1 MAPRNARLAALQRH
15 LLAATPAAAAVP
27 DDPLAEPRMGR
38 IDAAALREFVTA
50 LLVAKGSEPAEA
62 ETVAAHLVLS
72 NLKGHDSHGV
82 GMLPQ
87 YAAPDPNPHSQGS
100 AG

>member
-15 LLAATPAAAAVP
+15 LLAATPTAAAVP
-27 DDPLAEPRMGR
+27 DDPIAEPRMGR

-87 YAAPDPNPHSQGS
+87 FAAPDPTPHSQGS